1 MRSFYNRTVVVD
13 MRIYTHMYHHQIV
26 FNDTLS
32 DILAINK
39 AKSNGD
45 IKVPF
50 GTPLVTV
57 IADQTF

>member
-1 MRSFYNRTVVVD
+1 
-13 MRIYTHMYHHQIV
+13 MYHHQIV

-45 IKVPF
+45 IKAPF